1 MKNYISVLLHV
12 NGNKQAKVKAKTLKQ
27 FFLSHPTMAL
37 YFTQIMMIYIFFDI
51 LHAFTATHWIVHF
64 KSVKKC
70 ARSNILLK
78 YLHFSFH

>member
-37 YFTQIMMIYIFFDI
+37 YFTQKMMLYFWYFWYC
-51 LHAFTATHWIVHF
+51 T
-64 KSVKKC
+64 
-70 ARSNILLK
+70 LL
-78 YLHFSFH
+78 LPLTG